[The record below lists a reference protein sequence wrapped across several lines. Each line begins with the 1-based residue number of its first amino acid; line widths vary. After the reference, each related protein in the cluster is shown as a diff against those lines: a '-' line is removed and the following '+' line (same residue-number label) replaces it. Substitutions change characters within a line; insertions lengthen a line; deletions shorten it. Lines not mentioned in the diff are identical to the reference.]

1 MSDRL
6 APGSTSSSRNP
17 IDYGLA
23 NSRVVIT
30 GGAGGIGRALA
41 RRLAVTDALVVLL
54 DLQSEALDA
63 AVEEVS
69 QGSTGKV
76 AGVVCDVSDGN
87 AVATATAS
95 IARDLGGVDVLFNL
109 AGIGFTGPRTLE
121 DTSLDQFLEVLRS
134 NLLGTFACCQAMV
147 PLIAKAAGNR
157 CIINMSS
164 FAGRAPTLVS
174 NIAYAAAKA
183 GVVGLTRRLARE
195 VAPMGIRVNAVAPG
209 LVVSGPDLVRMW
221 ESLTPL
227 GQRELLSAIPL
238 GRLPTMDEVL
248 DPLLFLASHAAGY
261 ITGTVLDVNGGRY
274 MG

>member
-134 NLLGTFACCQAMV
+134 NLLG
-147 PLIAKAAGNR
+147 R
-157 CIINMSS
+157 
-164 FAGRAPTLVS
+164 
-174 NIAYAAAKA
+174 
-183 GVVGLTRRLARE
+183 GVGA
-195 VAPMGIRVNAVAPG
+195 
-209 LVVSGPDLVRMW
+209 
-221 ESLTPL
+221 
-227 GQRELLSAIPL
+227 
-238 GRLPTMDEVL
+238 
-248 DPLLFLASHAAGY
+248 
-261 ITGTVLDVNGGRY
+261 
-274 MG
+274 